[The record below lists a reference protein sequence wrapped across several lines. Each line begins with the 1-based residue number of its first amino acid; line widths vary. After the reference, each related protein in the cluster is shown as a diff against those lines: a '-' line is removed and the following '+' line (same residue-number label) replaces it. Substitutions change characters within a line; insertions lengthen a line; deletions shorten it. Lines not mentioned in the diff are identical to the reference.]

1 MNICIMG
8 GTFSPIH
15 NAHLLIAQL
24 AKEEFAIDRLLFMPS
39 GNPPHKRDRH
49 IIASEHRAEMVR
61 IAISDNP
68 QFELCD
74 YEIEKKSY
82 SYTSETLEYFKNK
95 YPNDRLY
102 FIIGGD
108 SLAAFET
115 WHRPEKILSLAD
127 ILVFERSGYCDDTE
141 KSTEHLNKKY
151 NANIHLIH
159 APKFD
164 ISSSMIRERLAEGK
178 TVKYMLPDGVIDYI
192 YKNSLYGV

>member
-49 IIASEHRAEMVR
+49 IISSEHRAEMVR

-82 SYTSETLEYFKNK
+82 SYTSETLEYFK
-95 YPNDRLY
+95 
-102 FIIGGD
+102 
-108 SLAAFET
+108 
-115 WHRPEKILSLAD
+115 
-127 ILVFERSGYCDDTE
+127 
-141 KSTEHLNKKY
+141 KK
-151 NANIHLIH
+151 
-159 APKFD
+159 
-164 ISSSMIRERLAEGK
+164 
-178 TVKYMLPDGVIDYI
+178 
-192 YKNSLYGV
+192 